1 MKGKDILEGNKVV
14 VEEVEEVKKNREEE
28 EEGIGGG
35 RVGEQLKRRLKR
47 NRWGGRPAPISFFS
61 RMWKEDNLR

>member
-1 MKGKDILEGNKVV
+1 MEGNKVV
-14 VEEVEEVKKNREEE
+14 VEEVKKNREEE

-47 NRWGGRPAPISFFS
+47 DR
-61 RMWKEDNLR
+61 